1 MDDYSDFSP
10 AAIPSNE
17 VRRLEAVRKTGVM
30 DVANEE
36 LFLIYTELAKEISNM
51 PVSYTGLIDEERQYM
66 LCHVGLSKDRP
77 DSAPRERTFCQFALN
92 STDPILVEDCSKDER
107 FKNHPVVTG
116 DPYVKFYG
124 GFPLVTQG
132 GLILG
137 TLCVVDTELGK
148 KLDNNQITLIQKLAA
163 RLAHQLETQG
173 HQREITASRAIDMLK
188 VVDKKHPNMTIKD
201 TINFLTIIEGRPIDE
216 AGKQNLIKYDLLDV
230 SGVMT
235 KKAREFQSELDL
247 DQGIFKRIS
256 ISKDQAEANLDN
268 MLSELGDI

>member
-1 MDDYSDFSP
+1 MQDFSNFPP
-10 AAIPSNE
+10 APIPSNE
-17 VRRLEAVRKTGVM
+17 TRRLEAVRKTGVM

-66 LCHVGLSKDRP
+66 LCHVGLPEDRS

-92 STDPILVEDCSKDER
+92 STDPIIVEDCSKDDR

-116 DPYVKFYG
+116 DPFVKFYG

-148 KLDNNQITLIQKLAA
+148 KLDYNQITLIQKLAA

-173 HQREITASRAIDMLK
+173 DQREITASRAIDMLN
-188 VVDKKHPNMTIKD
+188 VVIKHNPDMTIKD
-201 TINFLTIIEGRPIDE
+201 TINFLTVIEGRLIDE
-216 AGKQNLIKYDLLDV
+216 SGKQKLIKYELLDA
-230 SGVMT
+230 SGLMT
-235 KKAREFQSELDL
+235 KRARELQSELDL

-256 ISKDQAEANLDN
+256 ISKEQAQANLDN

>member
-173 HQREITASRAIDMLK
+173 DQREITASRAIDMLS
-188 VVDKKHPNMTIKD
+188 VVVKNHPDMTIKD

-216 AGKQNLIKYDLLDV
+216 AGKQNLIKYDLLDA

-235 KKAREFQSELDL
+235 KRARELQSELDL

>member
-92 STDPILVEDCSKDER
+92 STDPILVEDCSKDDR

-173 HQREITASRAIDMLK
+173 DQREITASRAIDMLK

-201 TINFLTIIEGRPIDE
+201 TINFLTIIEGRPINE
-216 AGKQNLIKYDLLDV
+216 AGKQNLIKYDLLDA

-235 KKAREFQSELDL
+235 KRARELQSELDL

>member
-1 MDDYSDFSP
+1 MEEYKDFSP
-10 AAIPSNE
+10 APIPSNE
-17 VRRLEAVRKTGVM
+17 NRRLEAVRKTGVM

-66 LCHVGLSKDRP
+66 LCHIGLPEDGT
-77 DSAPRERTFCQFALN
+77 DSAPRENTFCQFALN
-92 STDPILVEDCSKDER
+92 STDPIIVEDCSKDHR
-107 FKNHPVVTG
+107 FKYHPVVTG
-116 DPYVKFYG
+116 DPFVKFYG

-137 TLCVVDTELGK
+137 TLCVVDTELGA
-148 KLDNNQITLIQKLAA
+148 KLDENQITLIQKLAA

-173 HQREITASRAIDMLK
+173 DQREITASRAIDMLK
-188 VVDKKHPNMTIKD
+188 VVDKHNPGMTIKD
-201 TINFLTIIEGRPIDE
+201 TISFLTVIEGRPIDGS
-216 AGKQNLIKYDLLDV
+216 AKQTLIDFELLDED
-230 SGVMT
+230 GLMT
-235 KKAREFQSELDL
+235 KKARGFQSELDL

-256 ISKDQAEANLDN
+256 VSKDQAKLNLDN

>member
-1 MDDYSDFSP
+1 MEDYKDFSP
-10 AAIPSNE
+10 APIPSNE
-17 VRRLEAVRKTGVM
+17 NRRLEAVRKTGVM

-66 LCHVGLSKDRP
+66 LCHIGLPEDGT
-77 DSAPRERTFCQFALN
+77 DSAPRENTFCQFALN
-92 STDPILVEDCSKDER
+92 STDPIIVEDCSKDHR
-107 FKNHPVVTG
+107 FKYHPVVTG
-116 DPYVKFYG
+116 DPFVKFYG

-137 TLCVVDTELGK
+137 TLCVVDTELGA
-148 KLDNNQITLIQKLAA
+148 KLDENQITLIQKLAA

-173 HQREITASRAIDMLK
+173 DQREITASRAIDMLK
-188 VVDKKHPNMTIKD
+188 VVDKYNPGMTIKD
-201 TINFLTIIEGRPIDE
+201 TISFLTVIEGRPIDGS
-216 AGKQNLIKYDLLDV
+216 AKQTLIEFELLDED
-230 SGVMT
+230 GLMT
-235 KKAREFQSELDL
+235 KKARRFQSELDL

-256 ISKDQAEANLDN
+256 VSKDQAQVNLDN

>member
-92 STDPILVEDCSKDER
+92 STEPILVEDCSKDDR

-173 HQREITASRAIDMLK
+173 DQREITASRAIDMLK

-216 AGKQNLIKYDLLDV
+216 AGKQNLIKYDLLDA

-235 KKAREFQSELDL
+235 KRARELQSELDL

>member
-92 STDPILVEDCSKDER
+92 STDPILVEDCSKDDR
-107 FKNHPVVTG
+107 FKNHHVVTG

-173 HQREITASRAIDMLK
+173 DQREITASRAIDMLK

>member
-1 MDDYSDFSP
+1 MEEYRDFSP
-10 AAIPSNE
+10 APIPSNE
-17 VRRLEAVRKTGVM
+17 NRRLEAVRKTGVM

-66 LCHVGLSKDRP
+66 LCHIGLPEDGT
-77 DSAPRERTFCQFALN
+77 DSAPRENTFCQFALN
-92 STDPILVEDCSKDER
+92 STDPIIVEDCSKDAR

-116 DPYVKFYG
+116 DPFVKFYG

-137 TLCVVDTELGK
+137 TLCVVDTELGA
-148 KLDNNQITLIQKLAA
+148 KLDENQITLIQKLAA

-173 HQREITASRAIDMLK
+173 NQREITASRAIDMLK
-188 VVDKKHPNMTIKD
+188 VVDKHNPGMTIKD
-201 TINFLTIIEGRPIDE
+201 TISFLTVIEGRPIDGS
-216 AGKQNLIKYDLLDV
+216 AKQTLIDFELLDKD
-230 SGVMT
+230 GFMT
-235 KKAREFQSELDL
+235 KKARGFQSELDL

-256 ISKDQAEANLDN
+256 VSKDQAQVNLDN

>member
-148 KLDNNQITLIQKLAA
+148 KLENNQIILIQKLAA

-173 HQREITASRAIDMLK
+173 DQREITASRAIDMLK

-201 TINFLTIIEGRPIDE
+201 TIDFLTIIEGRPIDE

>member
-1 MDDYSDFSP
+1 MEDYRDFSP
-10 AAIPSNE
+10 APVPTNE
-17 VRRLEAVRKTGVM
+17 TRRLEAVRKTGVM

-66 LCHVGLSKDRP
+66 LCHVGLPKDRP

-92 STDPILVEDCSKDER
+92 STDPIIVEDCSKDER

-116 DPYVKFYG
+116 DPFVKFYG

-148 KLDNNQITLIQKLAA
+148 KLDENQIKLIQKLAA

-173 HQREITASRAIDMLK
+173 DQREITASRAIDMLK
-188 VVDKKHPNMTIKD
+188 VVVNHNPEMTVKD
-201 TINFLTIIEGRPIDE
+201 TINFLTAIEGRPIDE
-216 AGKQNLIKYDLLDV
+216 TAKKILIKYELLDE
-230 SGVMT
+230 GGLMT
-235 KKAREFQSELDL
+235 KKARKFQSDLDL

-256 ISKDQAEANLDN
+256 ISKDQAQVNLDN

>member
-1 MDDYSDFSP
+1 MEEYKDFSP
-10 AAIPSNE
+10 APIPSNE
-17 VRRLEAVRKTGVM
+17 NRRLEAVRKTGVM

-66 LCHVGLSKDRP
+66 LCHIGLPEDGT
-77 DSAPRERTFCQFALN
+77 DSAPRENTFCQFALN
-92 STDPILVEDCSKDER
+92 STDPIIVEDCSKDHR
-107 FKNHPVVTG
+107 FKYHPVVTG
-116 DPYVKFYG
+116 DPFVKFYG

-137 TLCVVDTELGK
+137 TLCVVDTELGA
-148 KLDNNQITLIQKLAA
+148 KLDENQITLIQKLAA

-173 HQREITASRAIDMLK
+173 DQREITASRAIDMLK
-188 VVDKKHPNMTIKD
+188 VVDKHNPGMTIKD
-201 TINFLTIIEGRPIDE
+201 TISFLTVIEGRPIDGS
-216 AGKQNLIKYDLLDV
+216 AKQTLIDFELLDKD
-230 SGVMT
+230 GFMT
-235 KKAREFQSELDL
+235 KKARGFQSELDL

-256 ISKDQAEANLDN
+256 VSKDQAQVNLDN

>member
-1 MDDYSDFSP
+1 MEDYSDFSP
-10 AAIPSNE
+10 APIPSNE
-17 VRRLEAVRKTGVM
+17 NRRLEAVRKTGVM
-30 DVANEE
+30 DVAREE

-66 LCHVGLSKDRP
+66 LCHVGLPEDGP

-92 STDPILVEDCSKDER
+92 STDPIIVEDCSKDER

-116 DPYVKFYG
+116 NPFVKFYG

-148 KLDNNQITLIQKLAA
+148 KLDENQITLIQKLAA

-173 HQREITASRAIDMLK
+173 DQREITASRAIDMLN
-188 VVDKKHPNMTIKD
+188 VVIKHNPDMTIKD
-201 TINFLTIIEGRPIDE
+201 TINFLTVIEGRLIDE
-216 AGKQNLIKYDLLDV
+216 SGKQKLIKYELLDA
-230 SGVMT
+230 SGLMT
-235 KKAREFQSELDL
+235 KRARELQSELDL

-256 ISKDQAEANLDN
+256 ITKEQAQVNLDN

>member
-173 HQREITASRAIDMLK
+173 DQREITASRAIDMLK

-201 TINFLTIIEGRPIDE
+201 TIDFLTIIEGRPINE
-216 AGKQNLIKYDLLDV
+216 AGKQNLIKYDLLDA

-235 KKAREFQSELDL
+235 KRARELQSELDL

>member
-1 MDDYSDFSP
+1 MEDYSDFSP
-10 AAIPSNE
+10 APVPSNE
-17 VRRLEAVRKTGVM
+17 NRRLEAVRKTGVM
-30 DVANEE
+30 DVAREE

-66 LCHVGLSKDRP
+66 LCHVGLPEDGP

-92 STDPILVEDCSKDER
+92 STDPIIVEDCSKDER

-116 DPYVKFYG
+116 DPFVKFYG

-148 KLDNNQITLIQKLAA
+148 KLDENQITLIQKLAA

-173 HQREITASRAIDMLK
+173 DQREITASRAIEMLN
-188 VVDKKHPNMTIKD
+188 VVIKHNPDMTIKD
-201 TINFLTIIEGRPIDE
+201 TINFLTVIEGRLIDE
-216 AGKQNLIKYDLLDV
+216 SGKQKLIKYELLDA
-230 SGVMT
+230 SGLMT
-235 KKAREFQSELDL
+235 KRARELQSELDL

-256 ISKDQAEANLDN
+256 ISKEQAQANLDK

>member
-92 STDPILVEDCSKDER
+92 STDPILVEDCSKDDR

-173 HQREITASRAIDMLK
+173 DQREITASRAIDMLK

-235 KKAREFQSELDL
+235 KRARDFQSELDL

>member
-1 MDDYSDFSP
+1 MVDYSDFSP
-10 AAIPSNE
+10 APIPSNE
-17 VRRLEAVRKTGVM
+17 TRRLEAVRKTGVM

-66 LCHVGLSKDRP
+66 LCHVGLSEDRP

-173 HQREITASRAIDMLK
+173 DQREITASRAIDMLN
-188 VVDKKHPNMTIKD
+188 VVVKQNPNMTIKD
-201 TINFLTIIEGRPIDE
+201 TINFLTVIEGRPIDE
-216 AGKQNLIKYDLLDV
+216 SGKQNLIKFDLLDA

-256 ISKDQAEANLDN
+256 ITKEQAQVNLDN
-268 MLSELGDI
+268 MLSELGDV

>member
-1 MDDYSDFSP
+1 MNKISDNYGAES
-10 AAIPSNE
+10 IK
-17 VRRLEAVRKTGVM
+17 VLKGLEAVRKTGVM

-51 PVSYTGLIDEERQYM
+51 PVSYTGLIDEKRQYM
-66 LCHVGLSKDRP
+66 LCHIGLPEDRP
-77 DSAPRERTFCQFALN
+77 ESPRERTFCQFALN
-92 STDPILVEDCSKDER
+92 STDPIIVEDCSKDER

-116 DPYVKFYG
+116 DPFVKFYG

-173 HQREITASRAIDMLK
+173 DQREITASRAIDMLK

>member
-10 AAIPSNE
+10 APIPSNE
-17 VRRLEAVRKTGVM
+17 TRRLEAVRKTGVM

-66 LCHVGLSKDRP
+66 LCHVGLPEDGS

-92 STDPILVEDCSKDER
+92 STDPIIVEDCSKDER
-107 FKNHPVVTG
+107 FRNHPVVTG
-116 DPYVKFYG
+116 NPFVKFYG

-148 KLDNNQITLIQKLAA
+148 KLDENQITLIQKLAA

-173 HQREITASRAIDMLK
+173 DQREITASRAIDMLK
-188 VVDKKHPNMTIKD
+188 VVIKHNPDMTIKD
-201 TINFLTIIEGRPIDE
+201 TINFLTVIEGRPIDE
-216 AGKQNLIKYDLLDV
+216 SGKQSLIKYDLLDS

-235 KKAREFQSELDL
+235 KRAREFQSELDL

-256 ISKDQAEANLDN
+256 ISKEQAQVNLDN
-268 MLSELGDI
+268 MLSELGDV

>member
-1 MDDYSDFSP
+1 MQDYSDFSP
-10 AAIPSNE
+10 APIPGNE
-17 VRRLEAVRKTGVM
+17 ARRLQAVRKTGVM

-66 LCHVGLSKDRP
+66 LCHIGLSKDRP
-77 DSAPRERTFCQFALN
+77 DSAPREKTFCQFALN
-92 STDPILVEDCSKDER
+92 STDPIIVEDCSTDER

-116 DPYVKFYG
+116 DPFVKFYG

-137 TLCVVDTELGK
+137 TLCVVDTELGS
-148 KLDNNQITLIQKLAA
+148 KLNENQITLIQKLAA

-173 HQREITASRAIDMLK
+173 EQRQITASRAIEMLK
-188 VVDKKHPNMTIKD
+188 VVTKHNPEMTIKD
-201 TINFLTIIEGRPIDE
+201 TINFLTVIESRPIDE
-216 AGKQNLIKYDLLDV
+216 TAKKILIKYELLDQD
-230 SGVMT
+230 GAMT
-235 KKAREFQSELDL
+235 KKARGFQSELGL

-256 ISKDQAEANLDN
+256 LSRDQAQVNLDN

>member
-1 MDDYSDFSP
+1 MEEYKDFSP
-10 AAIPSNE
+10 APIPSNE
-17 VRRLEAVRKTGVM
+17 NRRLEAVRKTGVM

-66 LCHVGLSKDRP
+66 LCHIGLPEDGT
-77 DSAPRERTFCQFALN
+77 DSAPRENTFCQFALN
-92 STDPILVEDCSKDER
+92 STDPIIVEDCSKDAR

-116 DPYVKFYG
+116 DPFVKFYG

-137 TLCVVDTELGK
+137 TLCVVDTELGA
-148 KLDNNQITLIQKLAA
+148 KLDENQITLIQKLAA

-173 HQREITASRAIDMLK
+173 DQREITASRAIDMLK
-188 VVDKKHPNMTIKD
+188 VVDKYNPGMTIKD
-201 TINFLTIIEGRPIDE
+201 TISFLTVIEGRPIDGS
-216 AGKQNLIKYDLLDV
+216 AKQTLIDFELLDKD
-230 SGVMT
+230 GFMT
-235 KKAREFQSELDL
+235 KKARGFQSELDL

-256 ISKDQAEANLDN
+256 VSKDQAQVNLDN

>member
-1 MDDYSDFSP
+1 MEDYKDFSP
-10 AAIPSNE
+10 APIPSNE
-17 VRRLEAVRKTGVM
+17 NRRLEAVRKTGVM

-66 LCHVGLSKDRP
+66 LCHIGLPEDGT
-77 DSAPRERTFCQFALN
+77 DSAPRENTFCQFALN
-92 STDPILVEDCSKDER
+92 STDPIIVEDCSKDER

-116 DPYVKFYG
+116 DPFVKFYG

-137 TLCVVDTELGK
+137 TLCVVDTELGA
-148 KLDNNQITLIQKLAA
+148 KLDENQITLIQKLAA

-173 HQREITASRAIDMLK
+173 DQREITASRAIDMLK
-188 VVDKKHPNMTIKD
+188 VVDKHNPGMTIKD
-201 TINFLTIIEGRPIDE
+201 TISFLTVIEGRPIDGS
-216 AGKQNLIKYDLLDV
+216 AKQTLIDFELLDKD
-230 SGVMT
+230 GFMT
-235 KKAREFQSELDL
+235 KKARGFQSELDL

-256 ISKDQAEANLDN
+256 VSKDQAQVNLDN

>member
-1 MDDYSDFSP
+1 MEDYSDFSP
-10 AAIPSNE
+10 APVPSNE
-17 VRRLEAVRKTGVM
+17 NRRLEAVRKTGVM
-30 DVANEE
+30 DVAREE

-66 LCHVGLSKDRP
+66 LCHIGLPEDGS

-92 STDPILVEDCSKDER
+92 STDPIIVEDCSKDDR

-116 DPYVKFYG
+116 EPFVKFYG

-137 TLCVVDTELGK
+137 TLCVVDTKLGK
-148 KLDNNQITLIQKLAA
+148 KLDYNQITLIQKLAA
-163 RLAHQLETQG
+163 RLAHQLETQSD
-173 HQREITASRAIDMLK
+173 QREITASRAIDMLN
-188 VVDKKHPNMTIKD
+188 VVIKHNPDMTIKD
-201 TINFLTIIEGRPIDE
+201 TINFLTVIEGRPIDE
-216 AGKQNLIKYDLLDV
+216 SGKQNLIKYDLLDA
-230 SGVMT
+230 SGLMT
-235 KKAREFQSELDL
+235 KRARELQSELDL

-256 ISKDQAEANLDN
+256 ISKEQAQANLDN

>member
-92 STDPILVEDCSKDER
+92 STDPILVEDCSKDDR

-173 HQREITASRAIDMLK
+173 DQREITASRAIDMLK

-201 TINFLTIIEGRPIDE
+201 TINFLTIIEGSPIDE

>member
-1 MDDYSDFSP
+1 MQDYSDFSP
-10 AAIPSNE
+10 APIPRNE
-17 VRRLEAVRKTGVM
+17 TRRLEAVRKTGVM
-30 DVANEE
+30 DAANEE

-66 LCHVGLSKDRP
+66 LCHIGLPKDRP
-77 DSAPRERTFCQFALN
+77 DSAPREKTFCQFALN
-92 STDPILVEDCSKDER
+92 STDPIIVEDCSKDER

-116 DPYVKFYG
+116 DPFVKFYG

-137 TLCVVDTELGK
+137 TLCVVDRKLGA
-148 KLDNNQITLIQKLAA
+148 KLDENQITLIQKLAA

-173 HQREITASRAIDMLK
+173 EQREITASRAIEMLK
-188 VVDKKHPNMTIKD
+188 VVAKHNPEMTIKD
-201 TINFLTIIEGRPIDE
+201 TINFLTVIEGRPIDE
-216 AGKQNLIKYDLLDV
+216 TAKKILIKYELLDRD
-230 SGVMT
+230 GAMT
-235 KKAREFQSELDL
+235 KKARGFQSELGL

-256 ISKDQAEANLDN
+256 ISKDQAQVNLDN

>member
-92 STDPILVEDCSKDER
+92 STDPILVEDCSKDDR

-173 HQREITASRAIDMLK
+173 DQREITASRAIDMLK

-235 KKAREFQSELDL
+235 KRAREFQSELDL

>member
-1 MDDYSDFSP
+1 MEDYRDFSP

-77 DSAPRERTFCQFALN
+77 DSAPREKTFCQFALN

-124 GFPLVTQG
+124 GFPLVTQS

-173 HQREITASRAIDMLK
+173 DQREITASRTIDMLK
-188 VVDKKHPNMTIKD
+188 VIVKNYPDMTIKD

-216 AGKQNLIKYDLLDV
+216 EGKQKLIKCDLLDA

-235 KKAREFQSELDL
+235 RRGREFQSELDL

-256 ISKDQAEANLDN
+256 ISKDQAEANLDS

>member
-1 MDDYSDFSP
+1 MEEYKDFSP
-10 AAIPSNE
+10 APIPSNE
-17 VRRLEAVRKTGVM
+17 NRRLEAVRKTGVM

-66 LCHVGLSKDRP
+66 LCHIGLPEDGT
-77 DSAPRERTFCQFALN
+77 DSAPRENTFCQFALN
-92 STDPILVEDCSKDER
+92 STDPIIVEDCSKDHR
-107 FKNHPVVTG
+107 FKFHPVVTG
-116 DPYVKFYG
+116 DPFVKFYG

-137 TLCVVDTELGK
+137 TLCVVDTELGA
-148 KLDNNQITLIQKLAA
+148 KLDENQITLIQKLAA

-173 HQREITASRAIDMLK
+173 DQREITASRAIDMLK
-188 VVDKKHPNMTIKD
+188 VVDKYNPGMTIKD
-201 TINFLTIIEGRPIDE
+201 TISFLTVIEGRPIDGS
-216 AGKQNLIKYDLLDV
+216 AKQTLIEFELLDEE
-230 SGVMT
+230 GLMT
-235 KKAREFQSELDL
+235 KKARGFQSELDL

-256 ISKDQAEANLDN
+256 VSKDQAQVNLDN

>member
-1 MDDYSDFSP
+1 MEDYRDFSP
-10 AAIPSNE
+10 APVPTNE
-17 VRRLEAVRKTGVM
+17 TRRLEAVRKTGVM

-66 LCHVGLSKDRP
+66 LCHVGLSEDRP

-92 STDPILVEDCSKDER
+92 STDPILVEDCSKDDR

-148 KLDNNQITLIQKLAA
+148 KLDNNQITLI
-163 RLAHQLETQG
+163 
-173 HQREITASRAIDMLK
+173 
-188 VVDKKHPNMTIKD
+188 IK
-201 TINFLTIIEGRPIDE
+201 
-216 AGKQNLIKYDLLDV
+216 
-230 SGVMT
+230 
-235 KKAREFQSELDL
+235 
-247 DQGIFKRIS
+247 
-256 ISKDQAEANLDN
+256 
-268 MLSELGDI
+268 

>member
-1 MDDYSDFSP
+1 MEDYSDFSP
-10 AAIPSNE
+10 APVPNNE
-17 VRRLEAVRKTGVM
+17 TRRLEAVRKTGVM

-92 STDPILVEDCSKDER
+92 STDPIIVEDCSKDER

-116 DPYVKFYG
+116 DPFVKFYG

-137 TLCVVDTELGK
+137 TLCVVDTKLGA
-148 KLDNNQITLIQKLAA
+148 KLDKNQITLIQKLAA

-173 HQREITASRAIDMLK
+173 DQREITASRAIDTLK
-188 VVDKKHPNMTIKD
+188 VVVKNNPEMTIKD
-201 TINFLTIIEGRPIDE
+201 TIDFLTVIEGRPIDE
-216 AGKQNLIKYDLLDV
+216 TAKQALIQYELLDED
-230 SGVMT
+230 GVMT
-235 KKAREFQSELDL
+235 KKARNFQSELGL

-256 ISKDQAEANLDN
+256 ISKEQAQTNLDN

>member
-1 MDDYSDFSP
+1 MEEYKDFSP
-10 AAIPSNE
+10 APIPSNE
-17 VRRLEAVRKTGVM
+17 NRRLEAVRKTGVM

-66 LCHVGLSKDRP
+66 LCHIGLPEDGT
-77 DSAPRERTFCQFALN
+77 DSAPRENTFCQFALN
-92 STDPILVEDCSKDER
+92 STDPIIVEDCSKDAR

-116 DPYVKFYG
+116 DPFVKFYG

-137 TLCVVDTELGK
+137 TLCVVDTELGA
-148 KLDNNQITLIQKLAA
+148 KLDENQITLIQKLAA

-173 HQREITASRAIDMLK
+173 DQREITASRAIDMLK
-188 VVDKKHPNMTIKD
+188 VVDKHNPGMTIKD
-201 TINFLTIIEGRPIDE
+201 TISFLTVIEGRPIDGS
-216 AGKQNLIKYDLLDV
+216 AKQTLIDFELLDKD
-230 SGVMT
+230 GFMT
-235 KKAREFQSELDL
+235 KKARGFQSELDL

-256 ISKDQAEANLDN
+256 VSKDQAQVNLDN

>member
-10 AAIPSNE
+10 APIPSNE
-17 VRRLEAVRKTGVM
+17 TRRLEAVRKTGVM

-66 LCHVGLSKDRP
+66 LCHVGLPEDGS

-92 STDPILVEDCSKDER
+92 STDPIIVEDCSKDER
-107 FKNHPVVTG
+107 FRNHPVVTG
-116 DPYVKFYG
+116 NPFVKFYG

-148 KLDNNQITLIQKLAA
+148 KLDENQITLIQKLAA

-173 HQREITASRAIDMLK
+173 DQREITASRAIDMLK
-188 VVDKKHPNMTIKD
+188 VVIKHNPDMTIKD
-201 TINFLTIIEGRPIDE
+201 TINFLTVIEGRPIDE
-216 AGKQNLIKYDLLDV
+216 SGKQSLIKYDLLDA

-235 KKAREFQSELDL
+235 KRARELQSELDL

-256 ISKDQAEANLDN
+256 ISKEQAQVNLDN
-268 MLSELGDI
+268 MLSELGDV